1 MTPEDQVHGFGMDK
15 EKSAVEILMSINT
28 PNRCNLNKGRPR
40 LMKIK
45 HQGQRIAI
53 AFLILMA
60 CSPVTLAGAEEAA
73 KINYADTAWIL
84 ISSALV
90 MLMLPGLALFYGG
103 MVRRKNVLGT
113 LMHSFVPLG
122 VITVQ
127 WVLIGYSLSF
137 GEDIGNFVGNLDKAL
152 LSGIS
157 YTDLNGTIPDY
168 LFCMFQLMF
177 AIITAALISG
187 GMAERVKFSAYIVF
201 IFVWSTLVYDPI
213 CHWVWGG
220 GWLSDLGALDFA
232 GGTVVHISSGVAG
245 LSAALV
251 LKKRRGFPGSMM
263 IPHSLPLTLLGA
275 GLLWFGWFGFNA
287 GSALAADEI
296 AVLAFTN
303 TQVATGAGLLGWVA
317 MEFSKIGKASALGAA
332 SGIVAG
338 LVAITPAAGF
348 VEPLWA
354 MVIGFAA
361 GVICYGAVIMK
372 VKLGYDD
379 SLDAFGIHG
388 IGGAW
393 GALATGLFVT
403 VGGTGLLAGNLK
415 QVGIQVI
422 GIVAAAA
429 YSFVVTY
436 VIVTVIDKTIGFR
449 VDDEEEEMGL
459 DTTQHGETGYN
470 LV

>member
-1 MTPEDQVHGFGMDK
+1 MKFRIQAIWIALTFL
-15 EKSAVEILMSINT
+15 LMFF
-28 PNRCNLNKGRPR
+28 P
-40 LMKIK
+40 
-45 HQGQRIAI
+45 AI
-53 AFLILMA
+53 AA
-60 CSPVTLAGAEEAA
+60 AEETS
-73 KINYADTAWIL
+73 KISYPDTAWIL

-103 MVRRKNVLGT
+103 MVRRKNVLST
-113 LMHSFVPLG
+113 LMHSFIPLG

-127 WVLIGYSLSF
+127 WVLFGYSLAF
-137 GEDIGNFVGNLDKAL
+137 GNDIGHFVGD
-152 LSGIS
+152 LSKVFFMGIDFKTLS
-157 YTDLNGTIPDY
+157 GTIPEY
-168 LFCMFQLMF
+168 LFSMFQLMF

-187 GMAERVKFSAYIVF
+187 GIAERVSFKAYIVF
-201 IFVWSTLVYDPI
+201 IFVWSTVVYDPI

-220 GWLSDLGALDFA
+220 GWLGDLGALDFA
-232 GGTVVHISSGVAG
+232 GGTVVHIASGTAA
-245 LSAALV
+245 LAAALV
-251 LKKRRGFPGSMM
+251 LKSRRGFPGKLM

-303 TQVATGAGLLGWVA
+303 TQIAAGAGLMGWIVA
-317 MEFSKIGKASALGAA
+317 ELFKVGKASALGAA

-354 MVIGFAA
+354 MVIGFLA
-361 GVICYGAVIMK
+361 GIICFYAVIIKIK
-372 VKLGYDD
+372 VGYDD
-379 SLDAFGIHG
+379 SLDVFGIHAV
-388 IGGAW
+388 GGAW

-403 VGGTGLLAGNLK
+403 VGGTGLLYGNLN
-415 QVGIQVI
+415 QVWVQLVGI
-422 GIVAAAA
+422 GAAGA
-429 YSFVVTY
+429 YSFIVTY
-436 VIVTVIDKTIGFR
+436 VLVVVIDKTIGFR
-449 VDDEEEEMGL
+449 VDDEDEEMGL

>member
-1 MTPEDQVHGFGMDK
+1 
-15 EKSAVEILMSINT
+15 
-28 PNRCNLNKGRPR
+28 
-40 LMKIK
+40 MKIAK
-45 HQGQRIAI
+45 RVLWMAFCFSF
-53 AFLILMA
+53 FLILFPL
-60 CSPVTLAGAEEAA
+60 SQAGAEEAA
-73 KINYADTAWIL
+73 TISYADTAWIL
-84 ISSALV
+84 ISAALV

-127 WVLIGYSLSF
+127 WIVIGYTLSF
-137 GEDIGNFVGNLDKAL
+137 GEDIGKFVGGLDKAFL
-152 LSGIS
+152 AGIS
-157 YTDLNGTIPDY
+157 FKDLNGTIPEY

-187 GMAERVKFSAYIVF
+187 GMAERVKFKAYLVF
-201 IFVWSTLVYDPI
+201 ILIWSTLVYDPI

-220 GWLSDLGALDFA
+220 GWLAELGALDFA
-232 GGTVVHISSGVAG
+232 GGTVVHISSGVAA
-245 LSAALV
+245 LAAALI
-251 LKKRRGFPGSMM
+251 LKKRRGFPGTLM

-287 GSALAADEI
+287 GSALAADEM

-303 TQVATGAGLLGWVA
+303 TQVATGAGLLGWVC
-317 MEFSKIGKASALGAA
+317 MEIVKMGKASALGAA

-354 MVIGFAA
+354 LVIGFAA
-361 GVICYGAVIMK
+361 GMICYAAVVMK
-372 VKLGYDD
+372 IRVGYDD
-379 SLDAFGIHG
+379 SLDVFGIHAV
-388 IGGAW
+388 GGAW

-415 QVGIQVI
+415 QVGIQLVGI
-422 GIVAAAA
+422 GAAAA
-429 YSFVVTY
+429 YSFAVTY
-436 VIVTVIDKTIGFR
+436 GIVVAIDKTIGFR
-449 VDDEEEEMGL
+449 VDDEDEEMGL

>member
-1 MTPEDQVHGFGMDK
+1 M
-15 EKSAVEILMSINT
+15 KSRIQAI
-28 PNRCNLNKGRPR
+28 
-40 LMKIK
+40 KIALTFLFMLFP
-45 HQGQRIAI
+45 AI
-53 AFLILMA
+53 VA
-60 CSPVTLAGAEEAA
+60 AEETS
-73 KINYADTAWIL
+73 KISYPDTAWIMV
-84 ISSALV
+84 SSALV

-103 MVRRKNVLGT
+103 MVRRKNVLST
-113 LMHSFVPLG
+113 LMHCFIPLG

-127 WVLIGYSLSF
+127 WVLFGYSLAF
-137 GEDIGNFVGNLDKAL
+137 GNDIGHFVGD
-152 LSGIS
+152 LSKVFFMGIDFKTLS
-157 YTDLNGTIPDY
+157 GTIPEY
-168 LFCMFQLMF
+168 LFSMFQLMF
-177 AIITAALISG
+177 AIITVALISG
-187 GMAERVKFSAYIVF
+187 GMAERVSFKAYIAF
-201 IFVWSTLVYDPI
+201 IFIWSTIVYDPI

-220 GWLSDLGALDFA
+220 GWLGDLGALDFA
-232 GGTVVHISSGVAG
+232 GGTVVHIASGT
-245 LSAALV
+245 AALAAAIV
-251 LKKRRGFPGSMM
+251 LKKRRGFPGKLM

-287 GSALAADEI
+287 GSALAADEL

-303 TQVATGAGLLGWVA
+303 TQIATGAGLIGWLVA
-317 MEFSKIGKASALGAA
+317 EVIKVGKASALGAA

-354 MVIGFAA
+354 MVIGFLA
-361 GVICYGAVIMK
+361 GIICFYAVIMK
-372 VKLGYDD
+372 IKVGYDD
-379 SLDAFGIHG
+379 SLDVFGIHA

-403 VGGTGLLAGNLK
+403 VGGTGLLAGNFNQVWVQL
-415 QVGIQVI
+415 VGI
-422 GIVAAAA
+422 GAAGA

-436 VIVTVIDKTIGFR
+436 ILVIIIDKTIGFR

>member
-1 MTPEDQVHGFGMDK
+1 
-15 EKSAVEILMSINT
+15 
-28 PNRCNLNKGRPR
+28 
-40 LMKIK
+40 MKIAK
-45 HQGQRIAI
+45 RVLWIAVCFS
-53 AFLILMA
+53 FLLFFFPLSQA
-60 CSPVTLAGAEEAA
+60 AAEEAA
-73 KINYADTAWIL
+73 KISYADTAWIL

-103 MVRRKNVLGT
+103 MVRRKNVLST

-127 WVLIGYSLSF
+127 WVVIGYSLSF
-137 GEDIGNFVGNLDKAL
+137 GEDIGKFVGGLDKAFL
-152 LSGIS
+152 AGIS
-157 YTDLNGTIPDY
+157 FKELNGTIPEY

-187 GMAERVKFSAYIVF
+187 GMAERVKFKAYIVF
-201 IFVWSTLVYDPI
+201 ILVWSTVVYDPI

-220 GWLSDLGALDFA
+220 GWLADLGALDFA
-232 GGTVVHISSGVAG
+232 GGTVVHISSGVAA
-245 LSAALV
+245 LAAALI
-251 LKKRRGFPGSMM
+251 LKKRRGFPGKLM

-287 GSALAADEI
+287 GSALAADEM

-303 TQVATGAGLLGWVA
+303 TQVATGAGLLGWVC
-317 MEFSKIGKASALGAA
+317 MEIVKIGKASALGAA

-354 MVIGFAA
+354 LVIGFAA
-361 GVICYGAVIMK
+361 GMICYAAVVMK
-372 VKLGYDD
+372 IRVGYDD
-379 SLDAFGIHG
+379 SLDVFGIHAV
-388 IGGAW
+388 GGAW

-403 VGGTGLLAGNLK
+403 VGGTGLLAGNL
-415 QVGIQVI
+415 QQVVIQLVGIL
-422 GIVAAAA
+422 AAAA
-429 YSFVVTY
+429 YSFILTYGIVVA
-436 VIVTVIDKTIGFR
+436 IDKTIGFR
-449 VDDEEEEMGL
+449 VNDEDEEMGL

>member
-1 MTPEDQVHGFGMDK
+1 MKFRIQAIWIALTLL
-15 EKSAVEILMSINT
+15 LMFF
-28 PNRCNLNKGRPR
+28 P
-40 LMKIK
+40 
-45 HQGQRIAI
+45 AI
-53 AFLILMA
+53 AA
-60 CSPVTLAGAEEAA
+60 AEEAS
-73 KINYADTAWIL
+73 KISYPDTAWIL

-103 MVRRKNVLGT
+103 MVRRKNVLST
-113 LMHSFVPLG
+113 LMHSFIPLG

-127 WVLIGYSLSF
+127 WVLFGYSLAF
-137 GEDIGNFVGNLDKAL
+137 GNDIGHFVGDLSKAFFMGIDFKT
-152 LSGIS
+152 LS
-157 YTDLNGTIPDY
+157 GTIPEY
-168 LFCMFQLMF
+168 LFSMFQLMF

-187 GMAERVKFSAYIVF
+187 GMAERVKFKAYIAF
-201 IFVWSTLVYDPI
+201 IFIWSTVVYDPI

-220 GWLSDLGALDFA
+220 GWLGDMGALDFA
-232 GGTVVHISSGVAG
+232 GGTVVHIASGTAA
-245 LSAALV
+245 LAAALV
-251 LKKRRGFPGSMM
+251 LKKRRGFPGKLM

-303 TQVATGAGLLGWVA
+303 TQIATGAGLLGWLAAEYIKV
-317 MEFSKIGKASALGAA
+317 GKASALGAA

-354 MVIGFAA
+354 MVIGFLA
-361 GVICYGAVIMK
+361 GIICFYAVIIKIK
-372 VKLGYDD
+372 VGYDD
-379 SLDAFGIHG
+379 SLDVFGIHA

-403 VGGTGLLAGNLK
+403 IGGTGLLVGNFNQVWVQL
-415 QVGIQVI
+415 VGI
-422 GIVAAAA
+422 GAAGA
-429 YSFVVTY
+429 YSFVITY
-436 VIVTVIDKTIGFR
+436 VLVVIIDKTIGFR
-449 VDDEEEEMGL
+449 VNDEDEEMGL